1 MKKRSLQWIS
11 LLVTIILIVS
21 SLAACGGNAEETA
34 KKKEGAGTEEAASQ
48 DTDSKEAS
56 SENDKEKPE
65 NSGDALPGEGKTVAI
80 LMHSVADEFIY
91 AVYQAAAARAESYGF
106 DIYYVDAKND
116 AATQTAAIEDA
127 ISKGVDAIM
136 LCPVDAQAL
145 SDSVGMINEAGI
157 PVTLADRTVEE
168 GDYVAVCASDNVSCG
183 YDGGVELAEAAKAQ
197 GIDVKDLKVVEL
209 QGDLASTSGLERPQG
224 FQKAAEE
231 LGFEIVSSLPTYWE
245 SDTAYNAALDALQAN
260 SDINAM
266 YLASD
271 GVMADAVVSAL
282 EQVGKLKSVGE
293 DGHIIITT
301 VDGTP
306 GVIDYIK
313 EGYID
318 AVCAQP
324 AITMANDAIDYLVK
338 ALDGE
343 VEPNGKINDALSPVI
358 GTKDNIDS
366 DELWANTL
374 E

>member
-1 MKKRSLQWIS
+1 MKKRNLRIIS
-11 LLVTIILIVS
+11 LLVAIILVIS
-21 SLAACGGNAEETA
+21 SLTACGGNEKETDQTQESVS
-34 KKKEGAGTEEAASQ
+34 KESTPEDEKKEE
-48 DTDSKEAS
+48 
-56 SENDKEKPE
+56 P
-65 NSGDALPGEGKTVAI
+65 SGDVLPGEGKTVAI

-168 GDYVAVCASDNVSCG
+168 GDFVAVCASDNVSCG
-183 YDGGVELAEAAKAQ
+183 YEGAVEMVEAAKEQ

-209 QGDLASTSGLERPQG
+209 QGDLASTSGLERSQG

-260 SDINAM
+260 SDINAI

-282 EQVGKLKSVGE
+282 EQVGKLKAVGE

-306 GVIDYIK
+306 GVIDYIR

-318 AVCAQP
+318 AVRAQP
-324 AITMANDAIDYLVK
+324 AITMGNDAIDYLVK

-343 VEPNGKINDALSPVI
+343 AELNGKIEDALSPVI
-358 GTKDNIDS
+358 GTQENIDS